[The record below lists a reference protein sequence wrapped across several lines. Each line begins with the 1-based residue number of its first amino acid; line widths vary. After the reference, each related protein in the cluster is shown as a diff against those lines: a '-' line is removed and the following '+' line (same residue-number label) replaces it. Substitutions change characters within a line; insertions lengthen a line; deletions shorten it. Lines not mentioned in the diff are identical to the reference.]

1 MTKHQPKKLPRDVN
15 SRANAIGK
23 IATGETVLP
32 EESDDGKNPA
42 AVALGRLGGLKGGK
56 ARAEKLS
63 KSQRSAS
70 AKKAAAARWKKR
82 QD

>member
-1 MTKHQPKKLPRDVN
+1 MAKHQPKKLPRDVN

-32 EESDDGKNPA
+32 EESAKAESGRKGGK
-42 AVALGRLGGLKGGK
+42 VGGK

-63 KSQRSAS
+63 AAQRKLI
-70 AKKAAAARWKKR
+70 AKKAAAARWDGPKK
-82 QD
+82 